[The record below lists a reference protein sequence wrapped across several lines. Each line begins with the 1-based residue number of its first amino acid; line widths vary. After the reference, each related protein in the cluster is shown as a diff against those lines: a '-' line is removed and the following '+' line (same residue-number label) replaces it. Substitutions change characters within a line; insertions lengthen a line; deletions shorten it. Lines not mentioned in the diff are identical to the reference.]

1 MLGII
6 KQKETLYAIGYNI
19 KSEVRW
25 MANETSKNLIPQ
37 SKRTKEKQ
45 REIAKKG
52 GIASGEARR
61 AKKSL
66 REAMQVLMDADLTGK
81 DGKTMTG
88 TEAMAAKA
96 FQAALKGD
104 WKAWELVRDTAGQK
118 PVERVMV
125 ADVEPSV
132 IAEVEAMVKGE
143 SD

>member
-1 MLGII
+1 
-6 KQKETLYAIGYNI
+6 
-19 KSEVRW
+19 
-25 MANETSKNLIPQ
+25 MANNENLRPFTSEQ
-37 SKRTKEKQ
+37 SHEEAVENGR
-45 REIAKKG
+45 KG
-52 GIASGEARR
+52 GIASGEAKR

-118 PVERVMV
+118 PVEKIVV

-132 IAEVEAMVKGE
+132 IAEVEAMVNGTE
-143 SD
+143 TSG

>member
-1 MLGII
+1 
-6 KQKETLYAIGYNI
+6 
-19 KSEVRW
+19 
-25 MANETSKNLIPQ
+25 MANENLTH
-37 SKRTKEKQ
+37 KLTVDELR
-45 REIAKKG
+45 KG
-52 GIASGEARR
+52 GQKSGEARR

-66 REAMQVLMDADLTGK
+66 REAMQILMDADLTGK

-118 PVERVMV
+118 PVERVMF

-132 IAEVEAMVKGE
+132 IAEVEAMVTGE
-143 SD
+143 AD

>member
-1 MLGII
+1 
-6 KQKETLYAIGYNI
+6 
-19 KSEVRW
+19 
-25 MANETSKNLIPQ
+25 MAN
-37 SKRTKEKQ
+37 KRPPNAEATQFKSGKQ
-45 REIAKKG
+45 AVENGRKG
-52 GIASGEARR
+52 GINSGIARR
-61 AKKSL
+61 EKKSL

-81 DGKTMTG
+81 DGKAMTG

-125 ADVEPSV
+125 ADVEKSV
-132 IAEVEAMVKGE
+132 IEEVEAMVKGE

>member
-1 MLGII
+1 MPNEQNLRVP
-6 KQKETLYAIGYNI
+6 TS
-19 KSEVRW
+19 SE
-25 MANETSKNLIPQ
+25 A
-37 SKRTKEKQ
+37 
-45 REIAKKG
+45 RENGKKG

-66 REAMQVLMDADLTGK
+66 REAMQILMDADLTGK

-118 PVERVMV
+118 PVDKIMV

-132 IAEVEAMVKGE
+132 IAEVEAMVKGG
-143 SD
+143 D

>member
-1 MLGII
+1 
-6 KQKETLYAIGYNI
+6 
-19 KSEVRW
+19 
-25 MANETSKNLIPQ
+25 MANEQNLRVPTSSEARRNG
-37 SKRTKEKQ
+37 
-45 REIAKKG
+45 KKG

-104 WKAWELVRDTAGQK
+104 WRAWELVRDTAGQK
-118 PVERVMV
+118 PVDKVMI

>member
-1 MLGII
+1 
-6 KQKETLYAIGYNI
+6 
-19 KSEVRW
+19 
-25 MANETSKNLIPQ
+25 MANKENLIPQ
-37 SKRTKEKQ
+37 AHVLTVDEQS
-45 REIAKKG
+45 KG
-52 GIASGEARR
+52 GQKSGEARR
-61 AKKSL
+61 AKKTL

-118 PVERVMV
+118 PVDKIMV

-132 IAEVEAMVKGE
+132 IAEVEAMVNGTE
-143 SD
+143 TGG

>member
-1 MLGII
+1 
-6 KQKETLYAIGYNI
+6 
-19 KSEVRW
+19 
-25 MANETSKNLIPQ
+25 MANEQNLRPI
-37 SKRTKEKQ
+37 RTESEA
-45 REIAKKG
+45 RKKGRNG

-96 FQAALKGD
+96 FQTALKGD

-125 ADVEPSV
+125 ADVDESV
-132 IAEVEAMVKGE
+132 INEVERMVKNDTE
-143 SD
+143 

>member
-1 MLGII
+1 MTNKTI
-6 KQKETLYAIGYNI
+6 
-19 KSEVRW
+19 
-25 MANETSKNLIPQ
+25 KNLIKQ
-37 SKRTKEKQ
+37 SERTKEEQ

-104 WKAWELVRDTAGQK
+104 WKAWELVRNTAGQK
-118 PVERVMV
+118 PVEKVMV
-125 ADVEPSV
+125 AEVEQSVIDDVER
-132 IAEVEAMVKGE
+132 MVNDE
-143 SD
+143 QR

>member
-1 MLGII
+1 M
-6 KQKETLYAIGYNI
+6 
-19 KSEVRW
+19 
-25 MANETSKNLIPQ
+25 SK
-37 SKRTKEKQ
+37 KRPPNAEATEFRAGEQ
-45 REIAKKG
+45 QVEIARQG
-52 GIASGEARR
+52 GVASGIARR
-61 AKKSL
+61 EKKSL

-132 IAEVEAMVKGE
+132 IAEVEAMVNGTE
-143 SD
+143 TSG

>member
-1 MLGII
+1 MP
-6 KQKETLYAIGYNI
+6 
-19 KSEVRW
+19 
-25 MANETSKNLIPQ
+25 NENLTH
-37 SKRTKEKQ
+37 KLTVDELR
-45 REIAKKG
+45 KG
-52 GIASGEARR
+52 GQKSGEARR

-66 REAMQVLMDADLTGK
+66 REAMQILMDADLTGK

-125 ADVEPSV
+125 SDVEASV
-132 IAEVEAMVKGE
+132 IAEVEAMVNGSE
-143 SD
+143 TGG

>member
-1 MLGII
+1 
-6 KQKETLYAIGYNI
+6 
-19 KSEVRW
+19 
-25 MANETSKNLIPQ
+25 MANEQNLRVPTSSEARANG
-37 SKRTKEKQ
+37 
-45 REIAKKG
+45 KKG

-66 REAMQVLMDADLTGK
+66 REAMQILMEADLTGK

-96 FQAALKGD
+96 CQAALKGD

-118 PVERVMV
+118 PVDRVMV

-132 IAEVEAMVKGE
+132 IAEVEEMVKGG
-143 SD
+143 D

>member
-1 MLGII
+1 MPNKRPPNAEATEFRTG
-6 KQKETLYAIGYNI
+6 KQQ
-19 KSEVRW
+19 V
-25 MANETSKNLIPQ
+25 
-37 SKRTKEKQ
+37 
-45 REIAKKG
+45 EIARQG

-132 IAEVEAMVKGE
+132 IAEVEAMVNGE
-143 SD
+143 TD

>member
-1 MLGII
+1 
-6 KQKETLYAIGYNI
+6 
-19 KSEVRW
+19 
-25 MANETSKNLIPQ
+25 MANEQNLRVPTS
-37 SKRTKEKQ
+37 SEA
-45 REIAKKG
+45 RENGKKG

-66 REAMQVLMDADLTGK
+66 REAMQILMDADLTGK
-81 DGKTMTG
+81 DGKTITG

-118 PVERVMV
+118 PVDKIMV

-132 IAEVEAMVKGE
+132 IAEVEAMVNGTE
-143 SD
+143 TSG

>member
-1 MLGII
+1 
-6 KQKETLYAIGYNI
+6 
-19 KSEVRW
+19 
-25 MANETSKNLIPQ
+25 MANEQNLRVPTSSEARANG
-37 SKRTKEKQ
+37 
-45 REIAKKG
+45 KKG

-66 REAMQVLMDADLTGK
+66 REAMQILMDADLTGK

-104 WKAWELVRDTAGQK
+104 WKAWELVRDTAEHK

-132 IAEVEAMVKGE
+132 IAEVEAMVNGSE
-143 SD
+143 PGG

>member
-1 MLGII
+1 
-6 KQKETLYAIGYNI
+6 
-19 KSEVRW
+19 
-25 MANETSKNLIPQ
+25 MANENLTH
-37 SKRTKEKQ
+37 KLTVDELR
-45 REIAKKG
+45 KG
-52 GIASGEARR
+52 GQKSGEARR

-66 REAMQVLMDADLTGK
+66 REAMQILMYTDLTGK

-118 PVERVMV
+118 PVDRVMV

-132 IAEVEAMVKGE
+132 IAEVEEMVKGG
-143 SD
+143 D

>member
-1 MLGII
+1 
-6 KQKETLYAIGYNI
+6 
-19 KSEVRW
+19 
-25 MANETSKNLIPQ
+25 MANEQNLRVPTS
-37 SKRTKEKQ
+37 SEA
-45 REIAKKG
+45 RENGKKG

-66 REAMQVLMDADLTGK
+66 REAMQILMDADLTGK
-81 DGKTMTG
+81 DGKTITG

-118 PVERVMV
+118 PVDKIMV

-132 IAEVEAMVKGE
+132 IAEVEAMVNGTE
-143 SD
+143 TGG

>member
-1 MLGII
+1 
-6 KQKETLYAIGYNI
+6 
-19 KSEVRW
+19 
-25 MANETSKNLIPQ
+25 MANEQNLRVPTS
-37 SKRTKEKQ
+37 SEA
-45 REIAKKG
+45 RENGKKG

-61 AKKSL
+61 AKRSL
-66 REAMQVLMDADLTGK
+66 REAMQVLMDAELTGK

-118 PVERVMV
+118 PVDKIMV

-132 IAEVEAMVKGE
+132 IAEVEAMVNGTE
-143 SD
+143 TGG